1 MLTGSGVHWCQ
12 VETECQQNE
21 LSMAEQK
28 QVLRLKSRAVELLP
42 DGAANL
48 TKLQVG
54 LGLDWQAWGAH
65 SGKDLSVVVSPCLI
79 LPPSAPSREQCPAG
93 HPLGRPMG
101 EAPGSPP

>member
-54 LGLDWQAWGAH
+54 LGLDWRHG
-65 SGKDLSVVVSPCLI
+65 
-79 LPPSAPSREQCPAG
+79 G
-93 HPLGRPMG
+93 HIVGRTYLLW
-101 EAPGSPP
+101 